1 MRKLTLPVLLLL
13 SLLLPGL
20 APAATP
26 GWIETS
32 NAYTQK
38 VLNMDA
44 RYQPESASY
53 FGADQF
59 DTEAFDLKPR
69 VYERNLADMEELLV
83 EMQASLKAETDTKVK
98 QDLEILIT
106 SLKDRSNTAQLNR
119 KYMLPYIA
127 VGENMFQ
134 GLQTLLDPRNNPER
148 QARAIERLKKYA
160 GTAAGTEPL
169 TELAKARTRERFS
182 EPDLTGPYVQ
192 ELEKATKNTDVY
204 INGIADMFKDA
215 KLKGWEKAHRKLAQQ
230 LRDYDKWL
238 VQEIMP
244 RARQDNRL
252 PEPIYADNLK
262 AFGVTMNP
270 RVLMRRALYGF
281 AEIRDEMQVIAR
293 LIAKEQNLPSDDYRD
308 VLRELKKKQ
317 VVGEAIMPLY
327 KSRLRGLED
336 IIRMHD
342 LVTLPARDSIIRL
355 ASEAESA
362 ASPAAHMNP
371 PRLIGNQG
379 EYGEFVLPL
388 RNPNADPGEV
398 MDDFI
403 NESVAWTLT
412 AHESRPGHEQ
422 QFSAMV
428 ESGVSL
434 ARAIYAFNSANVE
447 GWGLYSEAI
456 VKEYLP
462 LDGQLFVLQS
472 RMLRAARAFLDPM
485 LNLGLMQ
492 PEQAKAFLMNA
503 ATFSG
508 PFATQEVDRYTFRA
522 PGQATSY
529 YFGYMNLR
537 ALRMEVE
544 MAMGPRFKQ
553 KEFHDYLLQQGLLPP
568 AQLRKAIM
576 EEFAGVK
583 S

>member
-83 EMQASLKAETDTKVK
+83 ELQASLKAETDTKVK

-134 GLQTLLDPRNNPER
+134 GLQTLLDPRNKPER

-182 EPDLTGPYVQ
+182 EPNLTGPYVQ
-192 ELEKATKNTDVY
+192 ELEKAAKNTDVY

-281 AEIRDEMQVIAR
+281 AEIRDEVQVIAR

-336 IIRMHD
+336 IIRKHD

-412 AHESRPGHEQ
+412 AHESRPGHEL

-492 PEQAKAFLMNA
+492 PEQAKAFLMNE
-503 ATFSG
+503 ATFSD